1 MRNFNKI
8 LNIIL
13 GTLLAVSI
21 VIILLQHFN
30 APECPQFIPADK
42 DTIVVVQHDTIRH
55 TEVIKQD
62 KWHYDTIRYRD
73 TVYIKDE
80 PKQYVDSTD
89 DYTLS
94 INAVKLYDYSLDL
107 YKVDTVWQIK
117 EVLVE
122 QPKQKWKL
130 REHIDWYVGFGVT
143 YGIINKQFDVGPTV
157 GVAITF

>member
-1 MRNFNKI
+1 MHNFSKI

-13 GTLLAVSI
+13 GTLLVVSI
-21 VIILLQHFN
+21 IIILLQHFN
-30 APECPQFIPADK
+30 APECPQFIPVDK
-42 DTIVVVQHDTIRH
+42 DTVVIIQHDT
-55 TEVIKQD
+55 VKYKQVVPVD

-94 INAVKLYDYSLDL
+94 INAVKLYDYTLDL
-107 YKVDTVWQIK
+107 YKVDTIWQVK
-117 EVLVE
+117 EVFVE

-130 REHIDWYVGFGVT
+130 KDHIDWYVGFGVT
-143 YGIINKQFDVGPTV
+143 YGIINKQFDVGPSV